1 MIRRLLSLALLI
13 WVFGFVLFVVTL
25 PVPADDRYTDA
36 IVVPTGAPGRIPRGI
51 ALLQAGKAK
60 RMLITGVDRAVKP
73 HELALTQKVS
83 VALFS
88 RSIDLGHEAV
98 DTRSNGEETAK
109 WLAARNYRSVRL
121 VTTDWHMRRARF
133 ELEHAIGDKILILP
147 DAVVSE
153 AGLTVL
159 LKEYHKYLF
168 RRIAVLVGL

>member
-1 MIRRLLSLALLI
+1 MIRRLLSLAVLI
-13 WVFGFVLFVVTL
+13 WMFGFILFVVTL
-25 PVPADDRYTDA
+25 PLPANDRITDA

-60 RMLITGVDRAVKP
+60 RMLITGVDRAVRP
-73 HELALTQKVS
+73 HELAITQKVP

-109 WLAARNYRSVRL
+109 WLSSRNYRSVRL

-133 ELEHAIGDKILILP
+133 ELEHAIGDKILIVP

-159 LKEYHKYLF
+159 LKEYNKYLF
-168 RRIAVLVGL
+168 RRVAVLVGI

>member
-1 MIRRLLSLALLI
+1 MIRRVLSLVVLV
-13 WVFGFVLFVVTL
+13 WMFGFVLFVVTL
-25 PVPADDRYTDA
+25 PRPANDGLTDA

-73 HELALTQKVS
+73 HELAITQKVPL
-83 VALFS
+83 ALFS

-133 ELEHAIGDKILILP
+133 ELEHAIDDKIIILP

-153 AGLTVL
+153 GGLTVL
-159 LKEYHKYLF
+159 LKEYNKYLF
-168 RRIAVLVGL
+168 RRVAVLVGL

>member
-1 MIRRLLSLALLI
+1 MIRRILSLIGLA

-25 PVPADDRYTDA
+25 PQPADNRVTDA
-36 IVVPTGAPGRIPRGI
+36 IVVPTGAPGRIPRGL

-73 HELALTQKVS
+73 HELAIAQNVP
-83 VALFS
+83 VAVLYQGV
-88 RSIDLGHEAV
+88 DLGHEAV

-133 ELEHAIGDKILILP
+133 ELEHALGDKILILP
-147 DAVVSE
+147 DAVVSQ

-159 LKEYHKYLF
+159 LKEYNKYLF
-168 RRIAVLVGL
+168 RRVAVVFGL